1 MQQMQYWRNSNRW
14 INPITDE
21 GGGAFPFRTGIS
33 TVRIALADI
42 TEKLK
47 ANE

>member
-1 MQQMQYWRNSNRW
+1 MKEDYY
-14 INPITDE
+14 
-21 GGGAFPFRTGIS
+21 RTGIS

-47 ANE
+47 AQ